1 MAATGQIAHN
11 LSALYDLYFTVVP
24 AYTVDLLDQ
33 AFALRYVVYCV
44 ENPYEDPARSLSQRE
59 MDMYDTHSVHAVLI
73 HKASGKAVG
82 CVRLVLPA
90 PAVGLEALPIWDL
103 LNDEP
108 RLSLKRCPPRGTA
121 EISRYAVS
129 KMFRRREGETQYP
142 DTGFFDIADHSRRL
156 VPHITLGLMRGV
168 GRLAADYGMT
178 HVCAVMA
185 PALLRLLERFGISF
199 EPLGAPVE
207 HHGLRQPCVAECSN
221 LLSGLGARN
230 PDYYQVVNAAYR
242 SA

>member
-33 AFALRYVVYCV
+33 AFALRYLVYCV

-73 HKASGKAVG
+73 YKASGKAVG

-129 KMFRRREGETQYP
+129 KMFRRREGETQYA
-142 DTGFFDIADHSRRL
+142 DTGFFEADHSRRL
-156 VPHITLGLMRGV
+156 VPHITW
-168 GRLAADYGMT
+168 D
-178 HVCAVMA
+178 
-185 PALLRLLERFGISF
+185 
-199 EPLGAPVE
+199 
-207 HHGLRQPCVAECSN
+207 
-221 LLSGLGARN
+221 
-230 PDYYQVVNAAYR
+230 
-242 SA
+242 